1 MTAFCVGR
9 IRVKD
14 SAAWESYRSRV
25 GVTIAQYGGEV
36 MFRGA
41 LDSVFS
47 GEPAHD
53 RVVALRFA
61 DIAAAKRWHDS
72 EEYRALIPLRDQGA
86 DVELI
91 LYQELQEKK

>member
-1 MTAFCVGR
+1 MTAFCVVR

-14 SAAWESYRSRV
+14 SAAWESYRDRV

-47 GEPAHD
+47 GNPDHD

-61 DIAAAKRWHDS
+61 DLAAAKRWHDS
-72 EEYRALIPLRDQGA
+72 AEYQALIPLRDQGA
-86 DVELI
+86 EVSLI
-91 LYQELQEKK
+91 LYQDS